1 MVEERQLNSGMKQKP
16 NGMGDY
22 NLLQQK
28 KSFYFASVSV
38 QFKKKNYNSITKY
51 YLYIRN
57 YLHNKLGCSRYN

>member
-28 KSFYFASVSV
+28 NSFYFASVSV
-38 QFKKKNYNSITKY
+38 QFKKKNYNSITK
-51 YLYIRN
+51 
-57 YLHNKLGCSRYN
+57 